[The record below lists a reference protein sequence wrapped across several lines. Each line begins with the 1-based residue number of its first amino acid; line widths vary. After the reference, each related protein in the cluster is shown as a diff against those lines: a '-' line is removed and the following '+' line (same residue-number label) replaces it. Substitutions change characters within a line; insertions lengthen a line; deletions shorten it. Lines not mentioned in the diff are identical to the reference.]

1 MNLKLKAMRLALA
14 MALPALAAAAA
25 QAAGP
30 AASAAAAA
38 SAPAAAASNG
48 GASLEHSYATWDGK
62 QETARFATPDAG
74 APLREYTQASSMRV
88 RQSGDRPS
96 PQQIAY
102 RESADMPLVRSGN
115 LEFDAL
121 FALATTEMRQDSVS
135 EIRDGSYNGGNAI
148 PCECFETGEQWHYV
162 WTRDLSYAASLGLA
176 TLDPQRVRNSLL
188 FKLSGYRA
196 GVKPG
201 AAVAGS
207 ADGLQIIQD
216 TGSGGSWPISTDR
229 VSWAFGADEA
239 LKALPA
245 AERKVFAATAL
256 KALSNTIEN
265 DRLAAHDHATGLYAG
280 EESFLDWREQSYAAW
295 IPGDLA
301 SMGTSKALSTNVGH
315 YKALT
320 LAAQLAREHSGAGGD
335 AAMAALAEK
344 YTAWA
349 ADLKRAINQQFW
361 LADAGM
367 YSSLAAGHFDGVAM
381 HKFDWLGQTLAIVTG
396 IADARQ
402 AQSILAHYP
411 HGPMGAPVIYPQQ
424 PDAAVYHNRA
434 MWPFVTAYG
443 LKAAALAGNDAVAD
457 AAYETLIR
465 GAALN
470 LSNMENLEWITGQPM
485 LEDRQA
491 GKDLSG
497 PVISS
502 RRQLWSVGAYVGM
515 VVGQVFG
522 VSTTETGIALRPF
535 VTAKLRRTA
544 FAGSDVATLG
554 NLRLQGKRLQ
564 VKLLL
569 PAAAAG
575 EGHYAIAGITVNG
588 KPLGGG
594 AHGTAGGAGD
604 GTSQGGATGGSALGA
619 GTGAG
624 ADGAAIAWDA
634 LGADNVIEIR
644 LGKLV
649 AGSQE
654 KHNVAAAPLARDHAV
669 FAPREP
675 RIAAIERG
683 TYGIPTLRIA
693 DDGNAADAA
702 DIVYNIYRDGQ
713 LAAQRISPATAG
725 ASAASAA
732 REGASAG
739 AGVSAGVG
747 ASAGASAGGGVSAGV
762 GASAGTGAAAGAKA
776 RAGAN
781 TAARASAPGTAAP
794 MPSGNAASAT
804 LLTLWPDRRA
814 GRAAPGRKG
823 AADNACYAVE
833 AMYVSSGNR
842 SHHSA
847 PVCLEPGSEIASADA
862 RVSAHGGTL
871 TAAADTAPAKRF
883 LQNWGAP
890 TDTYTVQKI
899 AITRP
904 GSYSLQYKYRNTAN
918 QINLGISGGVKW
930 AVLTDSHGAIAAQGV
945 IQLPHTSASA
955 GPGYSTPLGAD
966 LKAGS
971 YSLTLSDFYNMSYL
985 QSNTS
990 FAAAGGVTGPSNK
1003 VDLYGLRV
1011 MPMSPTSHGTL
1022 RIIDNVASPQLGN
1035 SRSLRIY
1042 LPPSYG
1048 TQPPKRYPV
1057 LYMHDG
1063 QNLFDATTTS
1073 YGTAWDVGRTMDRLI
1088 ANGDIEEA
1096 IVVGID
1102 NTADRI
1108 PEYTPCCDPK
1118 YGGGKLDAYQAFIT
1132 DTVKP
1137 YVDRTLRT
1145 LPGREHT
1152 AIMGSSLGGIAS
1164 VVIAEQRP
1172 DVFSMAGG
1180 VSSSFWWNERKLV
1193 QQAPPPSA
1201 RQPVKFYIDAG
1212 TNGDGLQDTIA
1223 MRDAMLAKGYKLGQD
1238 LYFYSAEGGIHNEK
1252 SWAARLHLPLTWF
1265 FPKKKAD

>member
-1 MNLKLKAMRLALA
+1 MSAPRMTALRMALA
-14 MALPALAAAAA
+14 MALPSLAAGAFAA
-25 QAAGP
+25 P
-30 AASAAAAA
+30 ASAERAF
-38 SAPAAAASNG
+38 
-48 GASLEHSYATWDGK
+48 ATWDGK
-62 QETARFATPDAG
+62 QETARFSTPDAS

-88 RQSGDRPS
+88 RQSGDKAS

-102 RESADMPLVRSGN
+102 REAADLPLVRSGN

-121 FALATTEMRQDSVS
+121 FALATTEMRQASVS
-135 EIRDGSYNGGNAI
+135 QIRDGSYNGGKPI

-162 WTRDLSYAASLGLA
+162 WTRDLSYAAALGLA

-196 GVKPG
+196 GIKPSP
-201 AAVAGS
+201 AVAGS

-229 VSWAFGADEA
+229 VSWAFGAEEA

-265 DRLAAHDHATGLYAG
+265 DRLAAFDRATGLYTG

-315 YKALT
+315 YKALS
-320 LAAQLAREHSGAGGD
+320 LAAQLAREQGD
-335 AAMAALAEK
+335 AARADK
-344 YTAWA
+344 YGAWA
-349 ADLKRAINQQFW
+349 ADLKQAINRQLW

-367 YSSLAAGHFDGVAM
+367 YSSLTAGHFDGVAM
-381 HKFDWLGQTLAIVTG
+381 HKFDWLGQALAIVTG
-396 IADARQ
+396 VADARQ

-424 PDAAVYHNRA
+424 QDVAVYHNRA

-457 AAYETLIR
+457 AAYDTLMR

-470 LSNMENLEWITGQPM
+470 LSNMENLEWLSAQPM
-485 LEDRQA
+485 LEDKQH
-491 GKDLSG
+491 GDLSG

-502 RRQLWSVGAYVGM
+502 RRQLWSVGAYLGM

-522 VSTTETGIALRPF
+522 VSTTGDGIALRPF

-544 FAGSDVATLG
+544 FAGSETATLA

-569 PAAAAG
+569 PAAADG
-575 EGHYAIAGITVNG
+575 EGHYAIDGVSLNG
-588 KPLGGG
+588 KPLG
-594 AHGTAGGAGD
+594 A
-604 GTSQGGATGGSALGA
+604 
-619 GTGAG
+619 
-624 ADGAAIAWDA
+624 ADGAIAWDA
-634 LGADNVIEIR
+634 LADDNAIEIR
-644 LGKLV
+644 LDKLIP
-649 AGSQE
+649 ASPEQRD
-654 KHNVAAAPLARDHAV
+654 KRSNVSAAPLARDHAV
-669 FAPREP
+669 YAPREP
-675 RIAAIERG
+675 RIAAVERG
-683 TYGIPTLRIA
+683 AYGIPVVRIA
-693 DDGNAADAA
+693 DDGNAAEAG

-713 LAAQRISPATAG
+713 LAAQRIS
-725 ASAASAA
+725 S
-732 REGASAG
+732 
-739 AGVSAGVG
+739 
-747 ASAGASAGGGVSAGV
+747 GGLA
-762 GASAGTGAAAGAKA
+762 
-776 RAGAN
+776 
-781 TAARASAPGTAAP
+781 
-794 MPSGNAASAT
+794 
-804 LLTLWPDRRA
+804 TLWPDRRE
-814 GRAAPGRKG
+814 GRAAPDRKG
-823 AADNACYAVE
+823 VATNACYAVE
-833 AMYVSSGNR
+833 AMYTSSGNR

-847 PVCLEPGSEIASADA
+847 PVCLDPGQEIAFKNGSA
-862 RVSAHGGTL
+862 
-871 TAAADTAPAKRF
+871 
-883 LQNWGAP
+883 
-890 TDTYTVQKI
+890 TVQQI
-899 AITRP
+899 AIRQS
-904 GSYSLQYKYRNTAN
+904 GSYALQYKYRNTAN

-930 AVLTDSHGAIAAQGV
+930 AVLKDSHGAIAAQGV
-945 IQLPHTSASA
+945 VQLPHTSAKS
-955 GPGYSTPLGAD
+955 GPGYSTPLTAD
-966 LKAGS
+966 LKPGS

-985 QSNTS
+985 QSNTT
-990 FAAAGGVTGPSNK
+990 FAAAGGAGGPSNRI
-1003 VDLYGLRV
+1003 DLHGLRI
-1011 MPMSPTSHGTL
+1011 MPMAPATHGTL
-1022 RIIDNVASPQLGN
+1022 KIVDNFASPQLGN

-1048 TQPPKRYPV
+1048 TQPEKRYPV

-1088 ANGDIEEA
+1088 ANGEIEEA

-1102 NTADRI
+1102 NTPDRI
-1108 PEYTPCCDPK
+1108 PEYTPCCDPQ

-1137 YVDRTLRT
+1137 YIDGSLRT

-1164 VVIAEQRP
+1164 VYIAEHRP
-1172 DVFSMAGG
+1172 DVFSKAGG
-1180 VSSSFWWNERKLV
+1180 VSSSFWWNRRDFIAK
-1193 QQAPPPSA
+1193 APQPSA
-1201 RQPVKFYIDAG
+1201 SQPVKYYLDAG
-1212 TNGDGLQDTIA
+1212 TNGDGIEDTIA

-1238 LYFYSAEGGIHNEK
+1238 LYFYSAEGGVHNEK
-1252 SWAARLHLPLTWF
+1252 SWAERLHLPLTWF
-1265 FPKKKAD
+1265 FATPR